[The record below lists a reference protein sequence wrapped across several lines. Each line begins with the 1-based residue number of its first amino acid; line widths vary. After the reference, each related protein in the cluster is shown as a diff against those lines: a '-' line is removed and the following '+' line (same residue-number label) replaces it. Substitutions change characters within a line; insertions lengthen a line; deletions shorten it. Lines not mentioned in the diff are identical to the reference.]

1 MVAEYLIR
9 RISKLFQED
18 VHRKRKSGRIMKVLV
33 TGVNGQL
40 GHDIVEECQKRN
52 IEAIGVDVKE
62 MDITNVNQ
70 VNEVITETKP
80 DAIIH
85 CAAWTAV
92 DKAEDEVEQCRK
104 VNRDGTK
111 HIVDVCEKLDLPLM
125 YFSTDYVFDGQ
136 GEEPWNEYDERHPLN
151 VYGQTK
157 YEGELE
163 VERLK
168 KHFIIRISWVFGING
183 GNFIKTML
191 RLGKER
197 KEVSV
202 VNDQIGSPTY
212 TYDLARLCVD
222 MIQTKEYGTYHAT
235 NEGICS
241 WYEFACEIFKQA
253 KMDVIVHPVDSTQF
267 PTRAIRP
274 KNSRMNKTELDKHG
288 FTRLPSWQDA
298 LERYL
303 DTLDHQ

>member
-1 MVAEYLIR
+1 
-9 RISKLFQED
+9 
-18 VHRKRKSGRIMKVLV
+18 MKVLV

-70 VNEVITETKP
+70 VNEVITSSHV
-80 DAIIH
+80 DAVIH

-104 VNRDGTK
+104 VNCEGTRN
-111 HIVDVCEKLDLPLM
+111 IVNVCEKLDLPLM

-136 GEEPWNEYDERHPLN
+136 GEEPWHEYDERHPLN
-151 VYGQTK
+151 VYGKTK

-183 GNFIKTML
+183 SNFIKTML

-267 PTRAIRP
+267 PTKAVRP
-274 KNSRMNKTELDKHG
+274 KNSRMNQTELDKHG

-303 DTLDHQ
+303 NTLDNHQ

>member
-1 MVAEYLIR
+1 
-9 RISKLFQED
+9 
-18 VHRKRKSGRIMKVLV
+18 MKVLV

-62 MDITNVNQ
+62 MDITDADQ
-70 VNEVITETKP
+70 VNAVITETKP

-111 HIVDVCEKLDLPLM
+111 HIVDVCEKLELPLM

-151 VYGQTK
+151 VYGKTK

-183 GNFIKTML
+183 SNFIKTML

-202 VNDQIGSPTY
+202 VDDQIGSPTY

-267 PTRAIRP
+267 PTRAVRP
-274 KNSRMNKTELDKHG
+274 KNSRMNQTELDKHG

-303 DTLDHQ
+303 DTLDHHQ

>member
-1 MVAEYLIR
+1 
-9 RISKLFQED
+9 
-18 VHRKRKSGRIMKVLV
+18 MKVLV

-303 DTLDHQ
+303 DTLDQHQ

>member
-1 MVAEYLIR
+1 
-9 RISKLFQED
+9 
-18 VHRKRKSGRIMKVLV
+18 MKVLV

-40 GHDIVEECQKRN
+40 GHDIVEECKKRN

-111 HIVDVCEKLDLPLM
+111 HIVDVCEKLELPLM

-136 GEEPWNEYDERHPLN
+136 GEEPWDEYDERHPLN
-151 VYGQTK
+151 VYGKTK

-168 KHFIIRISWVFGING
+168 KYFTIRISWVFGING

-267 PTRAIRP
+267 PTRAVRP
-274 KNSRMNKTELDKHG
+274 KNSRMNQTELDKHG

-303 DTLDHQ
+303 DTLNHQ